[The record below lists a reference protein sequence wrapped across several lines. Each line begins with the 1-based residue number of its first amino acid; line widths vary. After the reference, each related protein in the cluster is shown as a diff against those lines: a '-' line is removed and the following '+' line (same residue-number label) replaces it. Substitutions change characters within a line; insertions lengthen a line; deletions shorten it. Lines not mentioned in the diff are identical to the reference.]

1 MLTLVTIASGFRS
14 SVTHTCPGIH
24 RQTESFIFRAKKH
37 FLVKDISL
45 CAPTCERLYKRKAE
59 DEQAQPEKRT
69 GCELHIV
76 CAARGIATKQW
87 TILFDV
93 NDRDAQRRKW
103 SWSVLKIDL
112 FQTQHGLMKFAKT
125 GWRIAKRAKPAQRR
139 NLEMFDTR
147 CKNRRQRYAESPF
160 KPLNLVMNQSSIGR
174 SFLDSFPAR
183 RSASAGTRHV
193 DLTFCAT
200 RPNHNKSIIE
210 FEKQQPSNNGQDR
223 LPQRD
228 SSSNETETSRV
239 PGHVPVPG
247 HRVTPRSSV
256 LATHVCNGAT
266 YHPVTAHERHNFA
279 SIGFR
284 GPDFV
289 RPPRKSDLHDC
300 FFGFERHQ
308 RMIGISSK
316 QSAAE
321 TVANYSGGR

>member
-1 MLTLVTIASGFRS
+1 
-14 SVTHTCPGIH
+14 
-24 RQTESFIFRAKKH
+24 
-37 FLVKDISL
+37 
-45 CAPTCERLYKRKAE
+45 
-59 DEQAQPEKRT
+59 
-69 GCELHIV
+69 
-76 CAARGIATKQW
+76 
-87 TILFDV
+87 
-93 NDRDAQRRKW
+93 
-103 SWSVLKIDL
+103 
-112 FQTQHGLMKFAKT
+112 
-125 GWRIAKRAKPAQRR
+125 
-139 NLEMFDTR
+139 
-147 CKNRRQRYAESPF
+147 
-160 KPLNLVMNQSSIGR
+160 MNQSSIGR

-289 RPPRKSDLHDC
+289 RKKRPPRLL
-300 FFGFERHQ
+300 FWL
-308 RMIGISSK
+308 
-316 QSAAE
+316 
-321 TVANYSGGR
+321 

>member
-1 MLTLVTIASGFRS
+1 
-14 SVTHTCPGIH
+14 VTHTCPGIH

-147 CKNRRQRYAESPF
+147 CLRQKQKTTLCGEPF
-160 KPLNLVMNQSSIGR
+160 QTVKFSYEPEQHRAFVPWQ
-174 SFLDSFPAR
+174 FF
-183 RSASAGTRHV
+183 RHV
-193 DLTFCAT
+193 V
-200 RPNHNKSIIE
+200 
-210 FEKQQPSNNGQDR
+210 QPAQVQDM
-223 LPQRD
+223 L
-228 SSSNETETSRV
+228 
-239 PGHVPVPG
+239 
-247 HRVTPRSSV
+247 
-256 LATHVCNGAT
+256 
-266 YHPVTAHERHNFA
+266 
-279 SIGFR
+279 I
-284 GPDFV
+284 
-289 RPPRKSDLHDC
+289 
-300 FFGFERHQ
+300 
-308 RMIGISSK
+308 
-316 QSAAE
+316 
-321 TVANYSGGR
+321 